1 MFSLG
6 AITKFIVVFVIVLVE
21 FYTFSSNWS
30 LHAQGATFF
39 KCLAP
44 LARSF
49 LKNLLEMGFFFLLIV
64 TVIIAVKLSNV
75 ECGRCLD
82 GWPSRKPR
90 LLPFLCLNNT
100 G

>member
-49 LKNLLEMGFFFLLIV
+49 LKNLLEMGFFFSFNRNSNNSGEV
-64 TVIIAVKLSNV
+64 KQRRVWSMFGWVAVEETAFTSIFMSKY
-75 ECGRCLD
+75 
-82 GWPSRKPR
+82 
-90 LLPFLCLNNT
+90 T

>member
-39 KCLAP
+39 KCLCKW
-44 LARSF
+44 SF
-49 LKNLLEMGFFFLLIV
+49 LKNLLEMGFFSFNRNSNNSGEV
-64 TVIIAVKLSNV
+64 KQRRVWSMFGWVAV
-75 ECGRCLD
+75 EETAF
-82 GWPSRKPR
+82 PSFFMSKYI
-90 LLPFLCLNNT
+90 CT
-100 G
+100 Y